1 MSMGRNTVMIYA
13 FTVGGLLLAGLIA
26 FAPRGIWLTA
36 VGVTVVAVAV
46 LLFMLWERNGTHDHV
61 EPEAVHTPPPPPP
74 IEPCEQRVEQ
84 VPLPSQEE
92 DYDFLFS
99 ATILWSPRKQSWD
112 STLVNPAALAVDT
125 ILRRARAITERRE
138 PGRAAL
144 VAHELAG
151 VLGTTQDDA
160 NGYVQAM
167 AKSVQVTLS
176 TQDQERLDKLA
187 MVRKDRVV
195 WEHDRKYE
203 QSKRD
208 YLGEDV
214 LKDTGSAVVWW
225 LVKND
230 DHVEKTVNDIGLLA
244 TLSSVANNKEIP
256 QGATYASPLFGH
268 NGEEPSTNGASPTD
282 SLATFLRAL
291 DLREQRDLFTHQI
304 AHLVRNYGQP
314 DVAEEIERRF
324 GLTDPTTAYDA
335 DGSPDA
341 SANGSAPLQE
351 DQDNH
356 WQDGDD
362 EQN

>member
-13 FTVGGLLLAGLIA
+13 FTVGGILLAGLIA

-46 LLFMLWERNGTHDHV
+46 LLFKLWERNGTHDYI
-61 EPEAVHTPPPPPP
+61 EPEAVDTPPPPPP

-99 ATILWSPRKQSWD
+99 ATILWSPLKQSWD
-112 STLVNPAALAVDT
+112 STLVNPAALAVDA

-160 NGYVQAM
+160 SGYVQAM

-256 QGATYASPLFGH
+256 QGAAYTSPLFGH
-268 NGEEPSTNGASPTD
+268 NGEEPSMNGASPTD
-282 SLATFLRAL
+282 SLAAFLCAL

-304 AHLVRNYGQP
+304 AHLVRSYGQP

-324 GLTDPTTAYDA
+324 GLADPTTAYDA
-335 DGSPDA
+335 DVSPDTNA
-341 SANGSAPLQE
+341 SGSAPFQD
-351 DQDNH
+351 DQDSH
-356 WQDGDD
+356 WEDGHD
-362 EQN
+362 E

>member
-1 MSMGRNTVMIYA
+1 MSSGRNTVMIYA
-13 FTVGGLLLAGLIA
+13 FGVGGILLAGLIA
-26 FAPRGIWLTA
+26 FAPLGIWLTA
-36 VGVTVVAVAV
+36 VGITITAAVV
-46 LLFMLWERNGTHDHV
+46 LLLRIWSRNSKNAPL
-61 EPEAVHTPPPPPP
+61 EPPTLYVPPPPRP
-74 IEPCEQRVEQ
+74 IEPSEQRVEQ

-99 ATILWSPRKQSWD
+99 ATVLWSPLRQSWD
-112 STLVNPAALAVDT
+112 STLVNPAALAVDA
-125 ILRRARAITERRE
+125 ILRRARQITECRE

-144 VAHELAG
+144 VAHELGG
-151 VLGTTQDDA
+151 VLGTMQDDA
-160 NGYVQAM
+160 TGYVKAM

-203 QSKRD
+203 QSKRE

-225 LVKND
+225 LVKNN

-256 QGATYASPLFGH
+256 HQAAYASPLFGH
-268 NGEEPSTNGASPTD
+268 NGEEPPTNGASPAD
-282 SLATFLRAL
+282 SLATFLRTL

-304 AHLVRNYGQP
+304 ALLVRQYGRP
-314 DVAEEIERRF
+314 DVAEEIKRRF
-324 GLTDPTTAYDA
+324 GLADPTTACD
-335 DGSPDA
+335 DVPPDA
-341 SANGSAPLQE
+341 RTNGSAPFHD
-351 DQDNH
+351 DQDSY
-356 WQDGDD
+356 WQDGRN
-362 EQN
+362 E

>member
-1 MSMGRNTVMIYA
+1 MSSGRNTVTIYA
-13 FTVGGLLLAGLIA
+13 FAVGGILLAGLIA

-36 VGVTVVAVAV
+36 VGIALVALTV
-46 LLFMLWERNGTHDHV
+46 LLFRLWGQRGRHGPV
-61 EPEAVHTPPPPPP
+61 EPSTLYVPPPPPP
-74 IEPCEQRVEQ
+74 IEPREQRVEQ

-99 ATILWSPRKQSWD
+99 ATVLWSPLKQSWD
-112 STLVNPAALAVDT
+112 NTLVNPAALAVDA
-125 ILRRARAITERRE
+125 ILRRARDITERRE

-144 VAHELAG
+144 VAHELGG
-151 VLGTTQDDA
+151 VLGTMRDDA
-160 NGYVQAM
+160 TGYVQAM
-167 AKSVQVTLS
+167 AESVQVTLS

-203 QSKRD
+203 QSKRE

-244 TLSSVANNKEIP
+244 TLSSAANNKEMP
-256 QGATYASPLFGH
+256 EPATYTSLPFGH
-268 NGEEPSTNGASPTD
+268 YGEKPSTNGASPAD
-282 SLATFLRAL
+282 CLAAFLRTL
-291 DLREQRDLFTHQI
+291 DLQEQRDLFIHQI
-304 AHLVRNYGQP
+304 AMLVSKYGRA
-314 DVAEEIERRF
+314 DVADEILLRF
-324 GLTDPTTAYDA
+324 GLADPGAAYDDDVPPDTTANK
-335 DGSPDA
+335 PDA
-341 SANGSAPLQE
+341 FQD
-351 DQDNH
+351 DQDDYR
-356 WQDGDD
+356 QDGRY